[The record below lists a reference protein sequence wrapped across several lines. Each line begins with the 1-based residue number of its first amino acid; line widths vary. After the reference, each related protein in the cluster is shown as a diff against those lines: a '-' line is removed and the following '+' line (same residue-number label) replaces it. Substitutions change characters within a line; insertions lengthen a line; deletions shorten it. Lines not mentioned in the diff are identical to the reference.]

1 MIETTQRI
9 IVISNE
15 RGEGREGVG
24 GTNPAIK
31 RHFELQIKTLQNAPR
46 RDADDKLER
55 LLQPKQ
61 TKERSNAHGG
71 HTKRLVTE
79 EIEMFK
85 VVFCIWCVQK

>member
-1 MIETTQRI
+1 MIEASQRMI
-9 IVISNE
+9 NE
-15 RGEGREGVG
+15 QNNNN
-24 GTNPAIK
+24 NPPVNE
-31 RHFELQIKTLQNAPR
+31 HFILQIKTLLQNAPR